1 MKKKYILTFIALCM
15 TVCAFGAT
23 ACKSLD
29 DPDRSSQSENN
40 EEVVI
45 PSIAFTER
53 KIEMLVGETRQL
65 SLANL
70 EDGET
75 VTYTTNDASVVSVSE
90 NGVVE
95 GKAVGTAVVKA
106 MSNTGRSGLIEI
118 VVYDPET
125 YPIPCLSLKQD
136 NIALFVGDEF
146 AVTYTYTYLG
156 ETIDGTVQMNS
167 DNTLVATVENGMIR
181 AIGVGT
187 ANVLVKVN
195 SSHGEVAK
203 NIKVNVTEKQT
214 EFYPSFVGKDV
225 CVGNSLTLVMY
236 ANENGEVKTVDN
248 VTFTVAD
255 TDIAMVEDGM
265 LIPLTGGDTT
275 IACVFEYGG
284 ENYEKVLP
292 IHIYGPHTCSFTYTD
307 GSVDYTVDALYG
319 DIIPLVLKNPKNNPE
334 YNKPIKRWYVNGKA
348 VEEEYF
354 VMPDE
359 DVEVSVRFINET
371 EDNFEKSFTNGYLLN
386 NLAAK
391 IQYIEEPLT
400 DEKGNVSNF
409 DGYMKFSTN
418 SYGSLI
424 YQFDE
429 EVKVNEYATIR
440 IRLYVTEDSPLLYFG
455 IPSEEKWPEDSSS
468 PEYEAKKGDKKYEAS
483 ASGHSSGDVPCIQL
497 SAKKWTVLEMP
508 LSAFANV
515 GEELSGISMAAA
527 SIAIDGAYDRGGEF
541 FIDYISLNYGYFAT
555 DVGYQDNYYYD
566 AILAEENGS
575 EAQAAAIGEYYR
587 WALTLS
593 EDKSNSQTHQANVAS
608 IKALMKE
615 YFTQTHKNLNDPVV
629 TGAHD
634 AGNNHNGATGY
645 HTAYKTTYET
655 FHVVQFSNASND
667 GKITLGKT
675 NYNACQETYFGLFAI
690 TTGNG
695 AITIDGQTFSFD
707 SSKEHFFKVFIQDG
721 VLTLTDDS
729 QANNDGGATVLTVSL
744 SKDILSGMENLVI
757 DCQFDAWSQVE
768 ITEMYSTECLVT
780 AVVKNI
786 PTVNGGAYRGDQNLV
801 GMGNVHTAYK
811 TSYNNFYMTQFGTAP
826 YTGTF
831 TFNKVNYNAC
841 TEVSFGLYA
850 ISTGNGVITIG
861 DKSFSFDSS
870 KEHYFK
876 LVIMDGILM
885 LTDDSKTNTDGGATV
900 IKVELSE
907 DILNGTE
914 ALVINF
920 QFTGWSQVENTD
932 MYYKLAIEDII

>member
-1 MKKKYILTFIALCM
+1 MKILIKENSMKKKYILTFIALCM

-400 DEKGNVSNF
+400 DEKGNVSDF

-429 EVKVNEYATIR
+429 AVKVNEYATIR

-483 ASGHSSGDVPCIQL
+483 ASGHSSGDV
-497 SAKKWTVLEMP
+497 
-508 LSAFANV
+508 
-515 GEELSGISMAAA
+515 
-527 SIAIDGAYDRGGEF
+527 
-541 FIDYISLNYGYFAT
+541 
-555 DVGYQDNYYYD
+555 
-566 AILAEENGS
+566 
-575 EAQAAAIGEYYR
+575 
-587 WALTLS
+587 
-593 EDKSNSQTHQANVAS
+593 
-608 IKALMKE
+608 
-615 YFTQTHKNLNDPVV
+615 
-629 TGAHD
+629 
-634 AGNNHNGATGY
+634 
-645 HTAYKTTYET
+645 
-655 FHVVQFSNASND
+655 
-667 GKITLGKT
+667 
-675 NYNACQETYFGLFAI
+675 
-690 TTGNG
+690 
-695 AITIDGQTFSFD
+695 
-707 SSKEHFFKVFIQDG
+707 
-721 VLTLTDDS
+721 
-729 QANNDGGATVLTVSL
+729 
-744 SKDILSGMENLVI
+744 
-757 DCQFDAWSQVE
+757 
-768 ITEMYSTECLVT
+768 
-780 AVVKNI
+780 
-786 PTVNGGAYRGDQNLV
+786 
-801 GMGNVHTAYK
+801 
-811 TSYNNFYMTQFGTAP
+811 
-826 YTGTF
+826 
-831 TFNKVNYNAC
+831 
-841 TEVSFGLYA
+841 
-850 ISTGNGVITIG
+850 
-861 DKSFSFDSS
+861 
-870 KEHYFK
+870 
-876 LVIMDGILM
+876 
-885 LTDDSKTNTDGGATV
+885 
-900 IKVELSE
+900 
-907 DILNGTE
+907 
-914 ALVINF
+914 
-920 QFTGWSQVENTD
+920 
-932 MYYKLAIEDII
+932 